1 MYTRLKPL
9 LFRSDPERVHERAM
23 HMLSWAAEHP
33 GALRLL
39 GAACTVRD
47 PKLTTRAFGLT
58 FPNPVGLAAGFDKN
72 AVAVPTWAAL
82 GFGFVEVGSVTAHAQ
97 PGNPKPR
104 LFRLPEDEAIINRM
118 GFNNDGAEA
127 VAARLSALREAGGVR
142 VPVGV
147 NVGKSKVTLLDD
159 APQDYLRSL
168 KRLWPHT
175 DYFVINVSSPNTP
188 GLRALQER
196 GRLDELLCAVG
207 EFVASQPLKPVLLKV
222 APDLSDVEVAEI
234 AELAAKYRLAGLVA
248 TNTTVTRE
256 GLKTPVDETGGLSG
270 RPLRERSLEVLH
282 FLTRLK
288 TGLPVVSVGGVATAD
303 DVFAR
308 LEAGACLVQLYTS
321 LVYEG
326 PLLVKKLNQGLLA
339 RLERDGLT
347 LRDLST
353 PNPVRQDVST

>member
-9 LFRSDPERVHERAM
+9 LFKGDSERIHERVMGA
-23 HMLSWAAEHP
+23 LGWAAGHP

-39 GAACTVRD
+39 EAACAVRD
-47 PKLTTRAFGLT
+47 PRLSTRAFGLT

-82 GFGFVEVGSVTAHAQ
+82 GFGFVEVGSVTSHAQ

-104 LFRLPEDEAIINRM
+104 LFRLPEDEAIVNRM
-118 GFNNDGAEA
+118 GFNNDGAKA
-127 VAARLSALREAGGVR
+127 VAARLMTLREAGSVR
-142 VPVGV
+142 VPLGV
-147 NVGKSKVTLLDD
+147 NVGKSKVTPLGD
-159 APQDYLRSL
+159 APQDYLESL
-168 KRLWPHT
+168 RALWPHA

-196 GRLDELLCAVG
+196 ERLAELLSAVS
-207 EFVASQPLKPVLLKV
+207 EFAATQPPKPVLLKV
-222 APDLSDVEVAEI
+222 APDLSNGALGEI
-234 AELAAKYRLAGLVA
+234 AELAVTHKLSGLIA
-248 TNTTVTRE
+248 TNTTVSRG
-256 GLKTPVDETGGLSG
+256 GLKTPLDETGGLSG

-282 FLTRLK
+282 FLTRLG
-288 TGLPVVSVGGVATAD
+288 TGLPIVSVGGVATAD

-347 LRDLST
+347 LQDLS
-353 PNPVRQDVST
+353 PQKLR